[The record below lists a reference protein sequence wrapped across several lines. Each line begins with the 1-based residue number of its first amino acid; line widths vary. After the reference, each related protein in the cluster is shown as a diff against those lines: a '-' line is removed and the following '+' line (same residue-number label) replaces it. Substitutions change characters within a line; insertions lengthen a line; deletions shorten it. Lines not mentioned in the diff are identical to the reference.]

1 MRRIYGYIFFTLLL
15 SIGLPAQA
23 DSNLLYELGE
33 IDNNTPFTEIPL
45 VITEGESNVSIDMR
59 ATSGDLDTL
68 VFLVDENGN
77 ILAQNSDRADGVGND
92 TDSFLN
98 LRGLPIGDY
107 RIIASRE
114 GVENGFTAGAYEAIV
129 VIEPTLVNNLDY
141 DVTAETL
148 TEIGYPELPTQ
159 PTAEWTI
166 MAFYGADTNLEAAL
180 LNDINEFE
188 LAGGSDEQIRVI
200 ALVDRHPEHDSSN
213 DDWTTTRIFEV
224 SNNVTDDAEG
234 TYPPQIDSVT
244 LADLGELDTGDGEVL
259 AQFLTWALRTYPAN
273 HYAISIGS
281 HGAGWQGLST
291 DETTGAELGT
301 DPTIISLPELTKAL
315 DITKEIAGV
324 DKFDLMI
331 NDACLMS
338 SVEYHS
344 AVSDYFNLT
353 LASPEITVNPALDM
367 TLFTDVL
374 RNQGDADLITLGD
387 ELVNKYIN
395 EDMFT
400 RGTSSTEY
408 YTFSLVDLQNYDTVI
423 ETINSFAEYVNKD
436 PARYAELLGEARAN
450 VYTYSAFMGG
460 NTLVDIGHLMEQIII
475 LARDVDLIEQAQ
487 EVLTTIEA
495 TRIYGNAGERASR
508 LTSYFN
514 VYFPENSNDFE
525 QDYFEQSPLTEWGN
539 MLRNYYNLQTPRSWL
554 GEDSLLTYH
563 PPTAP
568 NVKVTQVF
576 PISATLTLPPTIK
589 IEIEGRR
596 ISRGTFTV
604 DLVDEE
610 RDVAVRLLSTPILQE
625 IVVGNTQNFVNR
637 WRSGVDRSNF
647 SWLPMT
653 LPVVTDGETSEN
665 ELLIRSG
672 DTAILEGRYK
682 EPDGRNWNDVA
693 VFFSIEK
700 GTVQRVIS
708 RAKGSGAVAEVLIP
722 EGSLFQSYRQYVK
735 PDGRS
740 AVKPGTSYMWG
751 ANGLTWSDEVA
762 PNGKYRLGF
771 LVEAQ
776 GGTAGFDSAEIN
788 VNNDTV
794 IEGRRGFLAINLG
807 LSFSHPE
814 EWITPLAATGFIQTV
829 NDDLTQSI
837 SVISFP
843 AQTENIFQIA
853 ENYQRKFG
861 YTPIGEPEQVELGR
875 FNIPAV
881 QFDYSYELDGAT
893 WYGRAYA
900 MYRLTARRIPET
912 SIIYA
917 VEAQT
922 EDDLTALFDEYK
934 STLRFFDAVAL
945 QARAEN
951 RWRYR
956 QFKPGILYPV
966 PKGWIREGDI
976 ASGSWR
982 TVSNPDEPEINAQ
995 ITFFEET
1002 EDVDG
1007 IIESLRGDILPDEF
1021 EVVPYDTTRRRWK
1034 VVPFEFERDGQTII
1048 SRVYFAKIQGEVY
1061 VIKFETP
1068 DDGQVVERYR
1078 NRFELMIDGFA
1089 PLSNQ
1094 RYALG
1099 DTNPTLL
1106 KANMSSALETCDV
1119 DLENVACYGQ
1129 GNLIAFAEDEDAL
1142 SEEGDFIGIDEVD
1155 ALSVGF
1161 ENEDDDSFDS
1171 FSIAIIEP
1179 EITQANGETATI
1191 TIGVF
1196 GGVSVET
1203 DYIEIEAA
1211 ESDE

>member
-1 MRRIYGYIFFTLLL
+1 MRRIYGFILLTLLL
-15 SIGLPAQA
+15 SLGLPAQA
-23 DSNLLYELGE
+23 DTNLLYELGAV
-33 IDNNTPFTEIPL
+33 DDSTPFTEIPL
-45 VITEGESNVSIDMR
+45 TIAEAESNITIDMR
-59 ATSGDLDTL
+59 ATDGDLDTL

-77 ILAQNSDRADGVGND
+77 ILAQNSDRKDGIAGD
-92 TDSFLN
+92 TDSL
-98 LRGLPIGDY
+98 LTVRGLPIGDY

-114 GVENGFTAGAYEAIV
+114 GVDQGVTAGNYEAIV
-129 VIEPTLVNNLDY
+129 VIEPTLVNNLEY

-148 TEIGYPELPTQ
+148 TALGYPQLPQQ

-188 LAGGSDEQIRVI
+188 LAGGSDEQIRII
-200 ALVDRHPEHDSSN
+200 ALVDRHPEHDASN
-213 DDWTTTRIFEV
+213 GDWTTARLFEV
-224 SNNVTDDAEG
+224 NNNTTEDAEDV
-234 TYPPQIDSVT
+234 YPPRVDSVE
-244 LADLGELDTGDGEVL
+244 LADLGEQDTGDGETL
-259 AQFLTWALRTYPAN
+259 AQFLTWAVRTYPAE

-281 HGAGWQGLST
+281 HGAGWKGLSQ
-291 DETTGAELGT
+291 DDTTGEELGT

-315 DITKEIAGV
+315 DITKVIAGV

-344 AVSDYFNLT
+344 AVADYFDLT

-367 TLFTDVL
+367 TLFTEVL
-374 RNQGDADLITLGD
+374 RSGDNPDLTALGNTLVD
-387 ELVNKYIN
+387 KYIN

-408 YTFSLVDLQNYDTVI
+408 YAFTLVNLQGYDAVV
-423 ETINSFAEYVNKD
+423 ETINAFAEYVNRD

-450 VYTYSAFMGG
+450 TYTYSAFMGDT
-460 NTLVDIGHLMEQIII
+460 TLVDIGHLMEQIII
-475 LARDVDLIEQAQ
+475 LARDVDLIELAQ
-487 EVLTTIEA
+487 EVLTTVEA

-514 VYFPENSNDFE
+514 VYFPENSNDF
-525 QDYFEQSPLTEWGN
+525 QQNYFEESPLTEWGN
-539 MLRNYYNLQTPRSWL
+539 MLRNYYNMQTPRSWL

-576 PISATLTLPPTIK
+576 PITSTVTLPPTIK

-596 ISRGTFTV
+596 VARGTFTV

-610 RDVAVRLLSTPILQE
+610 RDLAVRLLSTPILQE
-625 IVVGNTQNFVNR
+625 LVVGNTRNFVNR

-665 ELLIRSG
+665 ELLVRSG

-682 EPDGRNWNDVA
+682 EPDSRNWNDVA
-693 VFFSIEK
+693 VFFSIEE

-708 RAKGSGAVAEVLIP
+708 RAKGSGALAEVVIP
-722 EGSLFQSYRQYVK
+722 EGSLFQSYRQFVK

-740 AVKPGTSYMWG
+740 AVKPGTNYIWG
-751 ANGLTWSDEVA
+751 ANGLTWSEEIA

-776 GGTAGFDSAEIN
+776 GGTAGFDSAEIV
-788 VNNDTV
+788 VNNDNV
-794 IEGRRGFLAINLG
+794 PDGRRGFLAINLG
-807 LSFSHPE
+807 LSFSYPE
-814 EWITPLAATGFIQTV
+814 EWITPFAATGLIQTV
-829 NDDLTQSI
+829 NEDLTQSI

-843 AQTENIFQIA
+843 AQTDNIFQIA
-853 ENYQRKFG
+853 ENYERKFG
-861 YTPIGEPEQVELGR
+861 YEQVGEIEEVELGR
-875 FNIPAV
+875 FNIPAA
-881 QFDYSYELDGAT
+881 QFDYTYEQDGVT
-893 WYGRAYA
+893 WYGRGYA
-900 MYRLTARRIPET
+900 MYRETARRNRET

-917 VEAQT
+917 IEAQNQD
-922 EDDLTALFDEYK
+922 ELTALIDEYQP
-934 STLRFFDAVAL
+934 TLRFFDAVRL
-945 QARAEN
+945 QGQTEN

-976 ASGSWR
+976 EAGAWR

-995 ITFFEET
+995 ITFFEDT
-1002 EDVDG
+1002 EDVDA
-1007 IIESLRGDILPDEF
+1007 IIEMMRGDVLPEEF

-1034 VVPFEFERDGQTII
+1034 VVPFEFERDGVTIV
-1048 SRVYFAKIQGEVY
+1048 SRVYFARIQGEVF
-1061 VIKFETP
+1061 VIKFESP
-1068 DDGQVVERYR
+1068 NDDEVISRYR

-1106 KANMSSALETCDV
+1106 KANMSAALEICDV

-1129 GNLIAFAEDEDAL
+1129 GNLIAQVEDDEAFNK
-1142 SEEGDFIGIDEVD
+1142 EGDVVVIDEVN

-1161 ENEDDDSFDS
+1161 EGEDDNSFDS

-1203 DYIEIEAA
+1203 GTIEIDAA
-1211 ESDE
+1211 ETDE